1 MWIYAVV
8 LTTVGLIALLSLSL
22 PKGHALRSVL
32 LAVTF
37 LVLVLFIGLR
47 DRVGGDWD
55 PYQAIFD
62 SYAHVEL
69 RNVFI
74 TVPVEPGYALVNYIS
89 SLLGGG
95 IYLVNSVCAGLMIAA
110 LAKFADLVDADP
122 VFTLFLAM
130 PYLVFTVGMGYT
142 RQAVAIGLGCAALG
156 YWVRG
161 DRRKFFLITLIAIGF
176 HYSAL
181 FLFFVVWARSW
192 RRLVIAIPLAVAVGY
207 VFIIQFYTHYFDL
220 YVQNTA
226 DMYSSGV
233 WFRLAIVLSGVVL
246 VIFQKSRWRDE
257 PRLFGLIVS
266 GSVIALCLVPA
277 AVVASTLADR
287 VCLYLFFIYLVTFA
301 RSLRF
306 SPVGLRY
313 SALAVAYVTTYACF
327 LLWFALSSYAVNFWI
342 PYHNALVSGTGT
354 R

>member
-1 MWIYAVV
+1 MWIYAAV
-8 LTTVGLIALLSLSL
+8 LTIVGLFAALSLSL
-22 PKGHALRSVL
+22 PKEHALRSIL

-37 LVLVLFIGLR
+37 LVLVLFVGLR
-47 DRVGGDWD
+47 DRVGGDWE

-62 SYAHVEL
+62 SYAHVK
-69 RNVFI
+69 FHDAFT
-74 TVPVEPGYALVNYIS
+74 TVLVEPGYALLNYVS
-89 SLLGGG
+89 SSVGGG
-95 IYLVNSVCAGLMIAA
+95 IYLVNLVCAALMIGA

-161 DRRKFFLITLIAIGF
+161 DRRKFFLIALVATGF

-181 FLFFVVWARSW
+181 FLFFVVWAKSW
-192 RRLVIAIPLAVAVGY
+192 RRLVIAIPLAVAAGY
-207 VFIIQFYTHYFDL
+207 VFITQFYTHYFDL

-226 DMYSSGV
+226 DMHSSGV

-246 VIFQKSRWRDE
+246 AIFQKNRWREE
-257 PRLFGLIVS
+257 PRLFRLIAM

-301 RSLRF
+301 RSMRF
-306 SPVGLRY
+306 SPVELRHC
-313 SALAVAYVTTYACF
+313 ALAVAYATTYACF
-327 LLWFALSSYAVNFWI
+327 LVWFALSSYAVNFWI
-342 PYHNALVSGTGT
+342 PYHSALLGGSGT